1 MKPSPTDPSLNQQN
15 HSSSAAVSGLLEES
29 FLLVRQDV
37 HHLDKVL
44 HIKDAVKEQV
54 AGLSRRETN
63 AQGSG
68 RWKI

>member
-1 MKPSPTDPSLNQQN
+1 M
-15 HSSSAAVSGLLEES
+15 
-29 FLLVRQDV
+29 RQDV

-63 AQGSG
+63 ARGSG
-68 RWKI
+68 DGRSKDKI

>member
-1 MKPSPTDPSLNQQN
+1 M
-15 HSSSAAVSGLLEES
+15 
-29 FLLVRQDV
+29 LVRQDV
-37 HHLDKVL
+37 HHLDKVF

-63 AQGSG
+63 VWGSG